1 MLVREL
7 MIPKPPVL
15 RPNLPL
21 PEALAL
27 MKEKN
32 AHRMPVVDA
41 RGQVVGIVSET
52 DLHNAVPSPA
62 TTLSIWE
69 IPELLNR
76 IKVEDLM
83 VKDVATIQ
91 VDAQV
96 EEAARIMADRD
107 VSCLPVMDGRTL
119 VGLVNQSDVF
129 RAFMELL
136 GGRRKG
142 VRVWATTPDQKGTIA
157 RMTTAIAEASG
168 NIVGLGFVEV
178 SDAKGVR
185 WEVTLKVQDVPKD
198 KLVDLLKPHVIE
210 FLDVR
215 ESEM

>member
-7 MIPKPPVL
+7 MIPKPAVL
-15 RPNLPL
+15 QPTVAL
-21 PEALAL
+21 PEALGL

-32 AHRMPVVDA
+32 VHRMPVVDA

-52 DLHNAVPSPA
+52 DLHNAVPSQA

-69 IPELLNR
+69 IPELLSR
-76 IKVEDLM
+76 IKVEQLM
-83 VKDVATIQ
+83 VRDVATIQ

-96 EEAARIMADRD
+96 EEAAKLMADRD

-119 VGLVNQSDVF
+119 VGLINQSDVF

-142 VRVWATTPDQKGTIA
+142 VRVWATTPDGKGTIA
-157 RMTTAIAEASG
+157 RMTSAIAEASG

-178 SDAKGVR
+178 SDVKGQR

-198 KLVDLLKPHVIE
+198 KLVEVLKPHVIE

-215 ESEM
+215 ETVG

>member
-27 MKEKN
+27 MKERN

-69 IPELLNR
+69 VPELLSR

-83 VKDVATIQ
+83 VKDVATIEL
-91 VDAQV
+91 DAQV

-119 VGLVNQSDVF
+119 VGLINQSDVF

-136 GGRRKG
+136 GGRRSG
-142 VRVWATTPDQKGTIA
+142 VRLWFTTRDEKGTIA
-157 RMTTAIAEASG
+157 RISSAIAEASG
-168 NIVGLGFVEV
+168 NLVGLGIVEV
-178 SDAKGVR
+178 TDAKGVR
-185 WEVTLKVQDVPKD
+185 WEVTLKVQGVPKD
-198 KLVDLLKPHVIE
+198 RLVEILRPHVVE

-215 ESEM
+215 EI